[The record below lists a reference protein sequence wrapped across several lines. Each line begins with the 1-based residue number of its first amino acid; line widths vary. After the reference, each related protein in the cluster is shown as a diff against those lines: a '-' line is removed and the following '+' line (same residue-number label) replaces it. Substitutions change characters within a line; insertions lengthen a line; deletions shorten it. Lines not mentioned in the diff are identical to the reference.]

1 MAMCVRLV
9 IATTDRAVG
18 MMIGTQVAE
27 VLAEDRHVPVESA
40 ILIAVIIEFG
50 IFRHVS
56 VV

>member
-50 IFRHVS
+50 IFRHVG